1 MQTLLRLLNVWEEGR
16 LPNLFYKASITLSK
30 PDKDIQENYRPL
42 SLMNTDV
49 KILNKILENQIQ
61 QHIKIIIH
69 HEKNEIYPWAERM
82 VQYTRINKCDTP
94 H

>member
-1 MQTLLRLLNVWEEGR
+1 
-16 LPNLFYKASITLSK
+16 
-30 PDKDIQENYRPL
+30 
-42 SLMNTDV
+42 MNTDV